1 MDDKKELLAQFKKFE
16 EADGMLILNITGTT
30 AKLKMMVGEKAV
42 ANLPSNEIYVSQHAK
57 KWKKEEIGDLINMLR
72 VKSLIMPTGRELSY
86 ADLLELFPLLL
97 NNAPNIHG
105 FYGDY
110 KRLLIFLFKKN
121 PKISLAQMLTVQT
134 YIVLARPYKTDAE
147 FLKCELNNR
156 TAAIPAFTD
165 SEECGLF
172 LMSREYK
179 DLVAK
184 NNEITEY
191 VPMIVK
197 YKNIRTG
204 KNAHD
209 SLFINPAS
217 VSVKDKNVSIFLND
231 TLLKKAEERM

>member
-16 EADGMLILNITGTT
+16 ETDNMLILSITGTT
-30 AKLKMMVGEKAV
+30 AKLKMAVGEKTI
-42 ANLPSNEIYVSQHAK
+42 ANLPLNEIYVSQHAK

-72 VKSLIMPTGRELSY
+72 IKSLIMPAGRELNY

-110 KRLLIFLFKKN
+110 KRLLIFLFKKS

-147 FLKCELNNR
+147 FLKCELNNQG
-156 TAAIPAFTD
+156 AAIPVFTD

-172 LMSREYK
+172 LMSKEYK
-179 DLVAK
+179 NLVEK
-184 NNEITEY
+184 NNETTEY
-191 VPMIVK
+191 VPMIAK

-217 VSVKDKNVSIFLND
+217 VSIKDKSVSIFLSD
-231 TLLKKAEERM
+231 ALLRKAEGKV

>member
-16 EADGMLILNITGTT
+16 ETDNMLILSITGTT
-30 AKLKMMVGEKAV
+30 AKLKMAVGEKTIT
-42 ANLPSNEIYVSQHAK
+42 NLPLNEIYVSLHAK

-72 VKSLIMPTGRELSY
+72 IKSLIMPAGRELNY

-110 KRLLIFLFKKN
+110 KRLLIFLFKKS

-147 FLKCELNNR
+147 FLKCELNNQG
-156 TAAIPAFTD
+156 AAIPVFTD

-172 LMSREYK
+172 LMSKEYK
-179 DLVAK
+179 NLVEK
-184 NNEITEY
+184 NDETTEY

-217 VSVKDKNVSIFLND
+217 VSIKDKSVSIFLSD
-231 TLLKKAEERM
+231 ALLRKAEGKV

>member
-16 EADGMLILNITGTT
+16 ETDNMLILSITGTT
-30 AKLKMMVGEKAV
+30 AKLKMAVGEKTI
-42 ANLPSNEIYVSQHAK
+42 ANLPLNEIYVSLHAK

-72 VKSLIMPTGRELSY
+72 IKSLIMPAGRELNY

-110 KRLLIFLFKKN
+110 KRLLIFLFKKS

-147 FLKCELNNR
+147 FLKCELNNQG
-156 TAAIPAFTD
+156 AAIPVFTD

-172 LMSREYK
+172 LMSKEYK
-179 DLVAK
+179 NLVEK
-184 NNEITEY
+184 NDETTEY

-217 VSVKDKNVSIFLND
+217 VSIKDKSVSIFLSD
-231 TLLKKAEERM
+231 ALLRKAEGKV